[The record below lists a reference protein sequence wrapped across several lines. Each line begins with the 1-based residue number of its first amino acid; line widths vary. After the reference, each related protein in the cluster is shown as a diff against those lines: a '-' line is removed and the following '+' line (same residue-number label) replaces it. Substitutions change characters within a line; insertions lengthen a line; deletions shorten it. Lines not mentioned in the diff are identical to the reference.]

1 MAKVESRF
9 KPNIS
14 FLKAFALTVRHQ
26 RNTQSLSQEE
36 LSRRAGIHWRYLQE
50 IEAGIKDET
59 GLAIKNVSLGLFY
72 ALANGFGVSTTDLMT
87 LVEETLNNLDKK
99 NNANFKQ

>member
-14 FLKAFALTVRHQ
+14 FLRAVALTVKNQ
-26 RNTQSLSQEE
+26 RRLQSLSQEE

-59 GLAIKNVSLGLFY
+59 GDLLKNISLGLFY
-72 ALANGFGVSTTDLMT
+72 ALANGFGISVTAFMT
-87 LVEETLNNLDKK
+87 LVEETLKGN
-99 NNANFKQ
+99 